1 MNKINKYP
9 FQDLYDMSSG
19 LTSSKEQAGHG
30 APFVSFST
38 VFNNHFLPDE
48 LPDLMDTSPEE
59 QETYSIKKGDILLT
73 RTSETID
80 ELAMSCV
87 ATKDYPHATYSGF
100 TKRLRPKTS
109 GIAYDKYLAFYL
121 RGYLFRRAV
130 TNNAFMTLRASFN
143 EDIFSFLHLYL
154 PEYGQQ
160 VLIGDLLYKIELK
173 RTNNEK
179 LISELESM
187 AKTLYDYWFVQFD
200 FPDENGKPYRASG
213 GKMVWNEQLK
223 REIPEGWNS
232 ASVGELLKRISKTP
246 SIPTSEYALQGSIP
260 IIDQS
265 TDFIAGYTEKQN
277 SVLESP
283 SGYIVFGD
291 HTRIVKY
298 ILFPFARGA
307 DGTQVLDSI
316 STRMPNELFYQ
327 AIKSIDLS
335 SYGYA
340 RHFKYLKEIPIALPE
355 ESIAKEYVRL
365 TRVMYE
371 KQVQMIKE
379 NIELKSLRD
388 WLLPMLMN
396 GQATVMDEPPA
407 EQVLSF
413 LQKQPQQFTVKQAAR
428 SYSPNEKHKD
438 DTADLLRFYMERK
451 K

>member
-1 MNKINKYP
+1 MNNIVTLGSIATLKTGPFGTQFSASEYTDSGIPVINVRNIGYGEIVTNELEYVSEQTRTRLSEHTLRVGDIVFGRKGSVDRHAYI
-9 FQDLYDMSSG
+9 DERYDGWVQGSDCIRVRCNSDINTRY
-19 LTSSKEQAGHG
+19 LS
-30 APFVSFST
+30 
-38 VFNNHFLPDE
+38 HFLKLDYVKNQINNAAVGSTMAS
-48 LPDLMDTSPEE
+48 LNT
-59 QETYSIKKGDILLT
+59 DILG
-73 RTSETID
+73 RVKI
-80 ELAMSCV
+80 V
-87 ATKDYPHATYSGF
+87 
-100 TKRLRPKTS
+100 
-109 GIAYDKYLAFYL
+109 
-121 RGYLFRRAV
+121 
-130 TNNAFMTLRASFN
+130 
-143 EDIFSFLHLYL
+143 L
-154 PEYGQQ
+154 PSKGTQ
-160 VLIGDLLYKIELK
+160 DKIERILSALEEK
-173 RTNNEK
+173 IETNRT
-179 LISELESM
+179 ICAELESM

-232 ASVGELLKRISKTP
+232 ASVGELLKRMSKTP

-413 LQKQPQQFTVKQAAR
+413 PQKQPQQFTVKQAAR
-428 SYSPNEKHKD
+428 SYSPNEEHKD